1 MNDTHTVPEKYITHR
16 VTGEKGRAAKI
27 AFPET
32 EAAIADYLK
41 QAAAQKQSVI
51 TVGASTGLT
60 GATFPQTGE
69 WLLSLEH
76 YRNILS
82 LDEETLTLHVQS
94 GVTLAEIQDYLEPT
108 PYFYAPDPGSKQ
120 ATIGGTAATNAG
132 GMRAVK
138 YGVTRENIRSMVVF
152 LADGSKLA
160 VGSLNNKDS
169 SGYDLKDL
177 FIGSEGTLGVITELG
192 LKLRPKPAAKVSVVI
207 GFEQLDDLAPV
218 VYQILGSSLQ
228 PAALEFFDREA
239 IRYAERFLAEDFL
252 EIEGECFLLLTL
264 DGSDEESVAQQLT
277 QLSDASAKMKKQS
290 FQSLREEQAQ
300 RIWRLRGAIGAGIE
314 HVTQQEP
321 LDVVVPINQITA
333 TIKRL
338 RVVCLQ
344 SNLRAVFFGH
354 AGDGNIHICLL
365 REGLPQEEWE
375 ERLAVVLHQ
384 IYQEVAKRGGLPSA
398 EHGIGLLKKPY
409 FKEAIDPVK
418 LQVMRQLKQA
428 LDPQNRLNPGKI
440 FDITDK

>member
-1 MNDTHTVPEKYITHR
+1 MEVTQTVPEKYTTHR
-16 VTGEKGRAAKI
+16 VTGEKGKADRI

-32 EAAIADYLK
+32 EAEIAEYLL
-41 QAAAQKQSVI
+41 QAAEAQQPII

-60 GATFPQTGE
+60 GATFPQNGE
-69 WLLSLEH
+69 WLLSLAN
-76 YRNILS
+76 YRKILA
-82 LDEETLTLHVQS
+82 LDEETLTLQVQA
-94 GVTLAEIQDYLEPT
+94 GVTLAEIQAYLAST
-108 PYFYAPDPGSKQ
+108 AYFYAPDPGSKQ

-152 LADGSKLA
+152 LADGRKLT

-192 LKLRPKPAAKVSVVI
+192 LKLRPKPAVTVSVLI
-207 GFEQLDDLAPV
+207 GFEHLDDLAPV

-239 IRYAERFLAEDFL
+239 IQYAEKFLKEVFLA
-252 EIEGECFLLLTL
+252 IKGECFLLLTL
-264 DGSDEESVAQQLT
+264 DGPDEESLIQQLE
-277 QLSDASAKMKKQS
+277 QMSEASESWKKQS
-290 FQSLREEQAQ
+290 FRSLTNEESL

-314 HVTQQEP
+314 DVTQQEP
-321 LDVVVPINQITA
+321 LDIVVPINQITA

-365 REGLPQEEWE
+365 REGLVQAEWE
-375 ERLAVVLHQ
+375 ERLDVVLHQ

-409 FKEAIDPVK
+409 FLEAIDPVK
-418 LQVMRQLKQA
+418 LQVMQQLKQT

-440 FDITDK
+440 FD